1 MINAKSLSNAKLLIP
16 LVFLTLFAGLIVQQV
31 LAHAGQVSQAQPSP
45 LHPTF
50 TLLDAQGK
58 NVLESGAP
66 ISTMQTCGQCHDTA
80 FIASHSFHTDLG
92 FSALTQPGQAPSGR
106 PWDTSNG
113 PFGKWNPLLYRYL
126 SPMGDE
132 NLDLGVADWIRT
144 IGLRHVGGGPAEQS
158 RQGVPLTQLPPNSP
172 EARTLAPDN
181 TVQSWDWQAS
191 GVEEMNCFLCHTPT
205 PNQAARQKALL
216 AGRFQWANTATL
228 LDSGLVTASGEG
240 FAYNPEAF
248 DENGSLKKEYVF
260 IQDPTNENCTACH
273 GVAHSGIEPLVL
285 SGCSIENWQTAT
297 SGQVFAGQRIS
308 RSGMNIADK
317 STLDRPFDIHAERG
331 LKCTSCHY
339 SLNNPTYAQPASQEQ
354 LSHLQFDPRRLEIGE
369 YLQRPDHNFA
379 RGQSAQNTLAPELRG
394 TMRRCESCHNA
405 EKTHTWLPY
414 ARQHFVE
421 VSCETCHIPKL
432 YAPAV
437 SAVDWTVLTAQ
448 GTGAFSCR
456 GVEGN
461 TGTLN
466 DLVGGFQ
473 PVLLSRSDERG
484 NQPLAPY
491 NLIVAWYW
499 VYDSPNGPRPVRLQD
514 LQAAW
519 LEGEAYHPEVL
530 RLFDSNKDGQLDR
543 SELRLDTPKK
553 QELIAARLSALGL
566 QNPRIQG
573 EIQPYSV
580 NHNVARGEWA
590 VRECRVCHSDS
601 SYLAQPMKL
610 TDYVPAEV
618 MPNFVQDANVTVE
631 GELVLR
637 GGALYYQP
645 VVAKQG
651 RYVFGHNR
659 VAWVDWVGGLFF
671 LGVLAGVAGHGT
683 VRFISTTKR
692 ARHTIPLKRVYIYA
706 VYERFWHW
714 LQTFTIVSLLF
725 TGLIIHRPDV
735 FGIFSFRY
743 VVTVHNV
750 MAAILAIN
758 AFLSFFY
765 HLVSGE
771 IRQFIPRPY
780 GFFDQAIVQAKYYL
794 RGIFKGEPHPF
805 EKRPDRKLNPLQQAT
820 YFAILNILL
829 PLQGLTGI
837 LMWGVQQWPQIAERL
852 GGLPFLAPFHSL
864 IAWLFGAFIVG
875 HVYLTTTG
883 HEPLASIKAMM
894 MGWEEVEDLSARE
907 TEEVVSDERSDSDQI
922 QPQTI

>member
-1 MINAKSLSNAKLLIP
+1 MMKPTLPFNPKLLIP
-16 LVFLTLFAGLIVQQV
+16 LAILAVFGGLIVQQV
-31 LAHAGQVSQAQPSP
+31 SAHLPSLSEAQASP
-45 LHPTF
+45 IHPTF
-50 TLLDAQGK
+50 AFLDAEGN

-92 FSALTQPGQAPSGR
+92 LSDVTQPGKAPSGR

-126 SPMGDE
+126 SPPDDQ
-132 NLDLGVADWIRT
+132 NLDLGVADWVRT
-144 IGLRHVGGGPAEQS
+144 IGLRHVGGGPAQQS
-158 RQGVPLTQLPPNSP
+158 RQGLPLTNVPADSP
-172 EARTLAPDN
+172 DARILAPTG
-181 TVQSWDWQAS
+181 TVQSWDWKKS
-191 GVEEMNCFLCHTPT
+191 GVEEMNCFLCHTPN
-205 PNQAARQKALL
+205 PNQMARRQALL
-216 AGRFQWANTATL
+216 EGRFQWANTATL
-228 LDSGLVTASGEG
+228 LDSGVVISSSEDLV
-240 FAYNPEAF
+240 YNPDAF
-248 DENGSLKKEYVF
+248 EPGGQLKKEYVF
-260 IQDPTNENCTACH
+260 IQDPTNENCAQCH
-273 GVAHSGIEPLVL
+273 GAAYSGTDPLVL
-285 SGCSIENWQTAT
+285 SGCSLENWQTAT
-297 SGQVFAGQRIS
+297 TGQVFAGQRIS
-308 RSGMNIADK
+308 RSGMNVADK
-317 STLDRPFDIHAERG
+317 QTLNRPFDIHAERG

-339 SLNNPTYAQPASQEQ
+339 SINNPTYAQPASQEQ

-369 YLQRPDHNFA
+369 YLQKPDHNFA
-379 RGQSAQNTLAPELRG
+379 RGQSAQNLLAPELRG

-414 ARQHFVE
+414 ARQHFAE
-421 VSCETCHIPKL
+421 VSCETCHIPNL

-437 SAVDWTVLTAQ
+437 SAVDWTVLTTQ
-448 GTGAFSCR
+448 GEGAASCR
-456 GVEGN
+456 GAEGS
-461 TGTLN
+461 TGTPQ
-466 DLVGGFQ
+466 DLVTGFQ
-473 PVLLSRSDERG
+473 PVLLSRLDESGKR
-484 NQPLAPY
+484 PLAPY
-491 NLIVAWYW
+491 NLIVAWFW
-499 VYDSPNGPRPVRLQD
+499 VYDSPDGERPVRLQD

-519 LEGEAYHPEVL
+519 LEGDTYHPEVL
-530 RLFDSNKDGQLDR
+530 RLFDSNKDDKLDS

-553 QELIAARLSALGL
+553 QELIASRLSALGL

-573 EIQPYSV
+573 EIQPYSI

-590 VRECRVCHSDS
+590 VRDCRVCHSDA

-610 TDYVPAEV
+610 ADYVPAQV
-618 MPNFVQDANVTVE
+618 MPNFVKDANVSTE
-631 GELVLR
+631 GELVVR

-645 VVAKQG
+645 VIARQG

-683 VRFISTTKR
+683 VRFLTAAKR
-692 ARHTIPLKRVYIYA
+692 ARHDIPLKRVYIYA

-714 LQTFTIVSLLF
+714 LQTFTIVILLF

-735 FGIFSFRY
+735 FGIFSFSG
-743 VVTVHNV
+743 VVIVHNV

-758 AFLSFFY
+758 AFLSLFY

-780 GFFDQAIVQAKYYL
+780 GFFDQAIVQARYYL
-794 RGIFKGEPHPF
+794 QGIFKGEPHPF

-820 YFAILNILL
+820 YFAILNVLL

-852 GGLPFLAPFHSL
+852 GGLPFLAPLHSL

-894 MGWEEVEDLSARE
+894 MGWEDVEDLSAQE
-907 TEEVVSDERSDSDQI
+907 VEEVVSDERSDSDQI
-922 QPQTI
+922 QTQTV